1 MLLGKD
7 DFAKGKSWQDA
18 DSLVFLRLNDTST
31 IKKGMNGGSGWL
43 KYAGMYRHGS
53 ALIGY
58 RDVPMFELPNEEE
71 ILQAEHLQKEEMRKQ
86 RQIQAEQRRFEDEQ
100 RRIREAAAQKKRE
113 AELRKLKEENDRK
126 LAEENRKL
134 EKEMRMQEQELEKR
148 LQEQAK
154 QDEEERKRRYPIE
167 QKERAEYAKAIL
179 SEIAFDVNSYFGIQK
194 DLKRFVYSV
203 DATEKNWATLKNL
216 QERQDWLGM
225 LNIISGTQMKD
236 YPVKEE
242 IAAIIENLKKTKFH
256 AEFLFTHTDDK
267 RNSGLH
273 HRMCVGKVSLGD
285 QYHPIRWDDGV
296 FSSDVVWD
304 LDNAS
309 LIVPFS
315 MRDGK
320 NKFIHAQY
328 PDPSGDELLTK
339 RREQLKKI
347 STDLKLGRITQGEAE
362 EQRKDVEDELMKGF
376 SAWLNTSKVRDAL
389 YPVRV
394 RVRPSKVVE
403 GKSGSKSKTKTPN
416 NSAKPK
422 WVPCPDCDGSRYISK
437 GQCDKC
443 GGEGKYRTPAY
454 RGLGSRPMGGQMTRC
469 DVCKGKG
476 EIKELCKRCRG
487 SGRIK
492 Q

>member
-100 RRIREAAAQKKRE
+100 RRIREAAEQKKRE

-225 LNIISGTQMKD
+225 LNIISGNQMKD